1 MAKKRKRLP
10 PKDQTKWP
18 GEGSPG
24 HDVVDNTPEE
34 NKFDA
39 LYENALDEYSP
50 SKPKPRPKPKPKP
63 KPKTPKLKIPK
74 VPSQEGHDTTIIDP
88 SFGVGGKY
96 KQDIVRKSASNKNYT
111 NPSRNPKKN

>member
-34 NKFDA
+34 NDEFRGRAPSDEDVYDA
-39 LYENALDEYSP
+39 P
-50 SKPKPRPKPKPKP
+50 PPRPKP

-74 VPSQEGHDTTIIDP
+74 VPSQEGHDTIIVDP

-96 KQDIVRKSASNKNYT
+96 KQDQVRKSPSNKNYT
-111 NPSRNPKKN
+111 NPPRKPKKK